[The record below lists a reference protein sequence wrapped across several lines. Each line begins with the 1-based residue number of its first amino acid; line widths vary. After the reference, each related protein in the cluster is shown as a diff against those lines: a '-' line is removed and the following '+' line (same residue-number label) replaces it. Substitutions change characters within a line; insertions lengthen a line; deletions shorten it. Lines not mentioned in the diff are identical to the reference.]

1 MDITQNNKILVLG
14 AHPDDETLGVGG
26 TILKAHSNNSIV
38 DVLIATDGASSQYAG
53 DSTKQSLRSNYFSSA
68 CEILKINNIFQLD
81 FPDMKLDT
89 IPHIDLNMQISDVI
103 QKGNY
108 DTIFIHHPHDINKD
122 HQILFHSVMVAC
134 RPILSKTPSIYTY
147 YTVSSSEWGIYESNT
162 IFCPNVFV
170 DISEFI
176 DQKIAAFECY
186 KDEIRDYP
194 HPRSIENIINTA
206 KFFGSQI
213 GVHFAEPFRLVRL
226 LN

>member
-26 TILKAHSNNSIV
+26 TILKAYSNNSTV

-53 DSTKQSLRSNYFSSA
+53 DSKKQSLRSNYFSSA
-68 CEILKINNIFQLD
+68 CEILKINNRFQLD
-81 FPDMKLDT
+81 FPDMRLDT
-89 IPHIDLNMQISDVI
+89 VPHIDLNMQIADVI

-134 RPILSKTPSIYTY
+134 RPTGLKNPSIYTY
-147 YTVSSSEWGIYESNT
+147 YTVSSSEWGIYEANT
-162 IFCPNVFV
+162 IFCRNVFV

-186 KDEIRDYP
+186 KDEIREYP
-194 HPRSIENIINTA
+194 HPRSLENIINTA

-213 GVHFAEPFRLVRL
+213 GVQFAEPFRLVRL